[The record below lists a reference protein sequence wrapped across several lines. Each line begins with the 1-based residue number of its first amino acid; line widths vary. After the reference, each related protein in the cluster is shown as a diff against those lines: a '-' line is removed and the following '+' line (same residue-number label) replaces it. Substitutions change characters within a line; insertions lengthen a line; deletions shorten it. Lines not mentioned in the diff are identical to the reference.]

1 MLTTNRQAAAL
12 ENPVGNEYLNSTAF
26 PILPPL
32 SDIPRPLDIP
42 DKRDSL
48 LRGGR
53 PESVIGSPVGKSP
66 GVKRNPSSS
75 SSVYRQAV
83 GTSAQKKRLA
93 GIGAASSH
101 GRLFKVLADLFL
113 LAGRIEDALV
123 W

>member
-1 MLTTNRQAAAL
+1 MLTTNQQAAAL
-12 ENPVGNEYLNSTAF
+12 ENPVGNEYLHPTAF
-26 PILPPL
+26 PILSPL
-32 SDIPRPLDIP
+32 SDMPRPLDAP

-48 LRGGR
+48 PRGGR
-53 PESVIGSPVGKSP
+53 PESVIGSPVSKSH
-66 GVKRNPSSS
+66 GVKRNASS

-83 GTSAQKKRLA
+83 GSSAQKKLLA
-93 GIGAASSH
+93 VIEAASSH